1 MLCIYSIYHVHV
13 LYHILTHSLPPPLT
27 PRMIWNQY
35 RQGSAHANKK
45 EGQVLQLYRCETEQ
59 VQDGREDGPA
69 FQFKMEGRA
78 AVVRFT
84 RIHLVNSPRHA
95 ETLLDT
101 TPCKLSGRTG
111 SNLCSM
117 PEYINVSV
125 MESTLTCDSGA
136 LFVQWPS
143 WFSASPVSSQLPRNC
158 CSPL

>member
-13 LYHILTHSLPPPLT
+13 LYRILTHSLT
-27 PRMIWNQY
+27 PRVTWNPY
-35 RQGSAHANKK
+35 RQDFAHANKK
-45 EGQVLQLYRCETEQ
+45 EGQVLRLYRCETEQ

-84 RIHLVNSPRHA
+84 RIHLVNSPQHA

-101 TPCKLSGRTG
+101 APCKPSGRTG
-111 SNLCSM
+111 SNLHSM
-117 PEYINVSV
+117 PEYINVSA
-125 MESTLTCDSGA
+125 MGGILTCGSGA
-136 LFVQWPS
+136 LLVRWPS
-143 WFSASPVSSQLPRNC
+143 WFSVSPVSSQLPRNC